1 VLVEIALP
9 WPKEITEHPALVPVA
24 AMLKEAGVRVQGL
37 VPGDTSALDGDS
49 TRVRLDAE
57 SPDGRRLAFEATVEV
72 ARLVPVSDCGKPVS
86 EAKKSAPE
94 LQVSGFAAA

>member
-1 VLVEIALP
+1 VSPGSSDPSAAARRSLAPLVA
-9 WPKEITEHPALVPVA
+9 V
-24 AMLKEAGVRVQGL
+24 
-37 VPGDTSALDGDS
+37 DGDR

-57 SPDGRRLAFEATVEV
+57 WPGGRRLAFVATVEV
-72 ARLVPVSDCGKPVS
+72 ARLVPVPDCGKPVS